1 MRRIVQVELCN
12 HCNRRCVYCGI
23 PTMKRPK
30 GFITFDTIK
39 RVAEVCKLIGQT
51 EWLGLHHF
59 GESTLHSQLVE
70 FIKYFNDNG
79 ISPFLNTNGDLLTDD
94 LIARLATTKLELI
107 TISGHIEWEKRLEL
121 FRKCTDAG
129 IRSAYQT
136 TMADSLELANLG
148 GQIELNPDSYILSKP
163 VLTDPMTQCGF
174 LRKEMGIVL
183 WNGDITTCCFDYEGH
198 GIYGNIFDDNVV
210 DLVPKPFSIC
220 ATCPGHPGEP

>member
-51 EWLGLHHF
+51 EWLGVHHF

-79 ISPFLNTNGDLLTDD
+79 IQVREVFWLIFDRLRRDHSMFVKVIDPDGDLFQPV
-94 LIARLATTKLELI
+94 
-107 TISGHIEWEKRLEL
+107 IE
-121 FRKCTDAG
+121 F
-129 IRSAYQT
+129 
-136 TMADSLELANLG
+136 
-148 GQIELNPDSYILSKP
+148 
-163 VLTDPMTQCGF
+163 
-174 LRKEMGIVL
+174 
-183 WNGDITTCCFDYEGH
+183 
-198 GIYGNIFDDNVV
+198 
-210 DLVPKPFSIC
+210 
-220 ATCPGHPGEP
+220 